1 MHVMPLYSRLPCA
14 ALRLLGQGCFTCV
27 EEEGV
32 EPLRVAVTGQVYC
45 ALHHRAGRRCLS
57 SAVSGIG
64 LEAVKSG
71 DLGDIQYR

>member
-1 MHVMPLYSRLPCA
+1 
-14 ALRLLGQGCFTCV
+14 
-27 EEEGV
+27 V